1 MREHVVSQMF
11 YDVIYNIKQ
20 VVVDVTLLVA
30 QQNYTH
36 IETKFMT
43 WFSTWKL
50 FQFCSEK
57 KKKKEFTSVD
67 IIS

>member
-43 WFSTWKL
+43 
-50 FQFCSEK
+50 
-57 KKKKEFTSVD
+57 
-67 IIS
+67 

>member
-20 VVVDVTLLVA
+20 VVVDVTLLVT

-43 WFSTWKL
+43 
-50 FQFCSEK
+50 
-57 KKKKEFTSVD
+57 
-67 IIS
+67 